1 MVGCCNRF
9 PVGQR
14 ERVVDNC
21 KAVGLVKWKE
31 GVVTKLT
38 KTFRGSSMRDVSGQV
53 ELRIQNQRSKGNF
66 GQAI

>member
-1 MVGCCNRF
+1 
-9 PVGQR
+9 
-14 ERVVDNC
+14 VVDNR
-21 KAVGLVKWKE
+21 KAFGLIKWKE
-31 GVVTKLT
+31 GVDTKLT